1 MRLSC
6 LQENLSRG
14 LGFVASAVPARTTY
28 PVMQNVLIATD
39 NARLKL
45 SATNQE
51 IAISTWIGA
60 QIDEEGTVTVPARL
74 LTEFTNS
81 LPAERVDLR
90 YTEQP
95 VGMSVQCAR
104 FSAQINGA
112 PANEFPPI
120 PTVDTGVAGRVDTK
134 VLTDAIRHVGIAAAT
149 EDSRPVLTG
158 VKVEI
163 TGDKFTFAAADGFRL
178 GVYNGRLIEPLSQDV
193 EFIIPAKALSE
204 VSRLAGNQPDPVEF
218 TVASPP
224 NPDQANSSNPNQA
237 LFRLNN
243 IEVVANLLQGTFP
256 NYAQLVPQQFEN
268 RTVVHLEEFIRATRA
283 ASIFARDGSGIVRL
297 MINAASDAADN
308 AAGDAASDAADDAA
322 SDAAGD
328 AASDVADDA
337 ASDAAGDAASDAV
350 HPEGGK
356 MLVLS
361 RAEEVGENQGEIDA
375 KIEGGEAK
383 IAFSSRYLTEVLNVL
398 ETNQVALETN
408 SPSSPGV
415 IRPVGDDKYVH
426 VVMPIFVQW

>member
-14 LGFVASAVPARTTY
+14 LGFVASAVPTRTTY
-28 PVMQNVLIATD
+28 PVMQNVLISTD

-112 PANEFPPI
+112 PASDFPPI
-120 PTVDTGVAGRVDTK
+120 PTVDSGVAGRIDTK

-158 VKVEI
+158 IKVEI
-163 TGDKFTFAAADGFRL
+163 KDDEFTFAAADGFRL
-178 GVYNGRLIEPLSQDV
+178 GVYNGKLIEPLSEPV
-193 EFIIPAKALSE
+193 EFIIPAKALIE
-204 VSRLAGNQPDPVEF
+204 VSRLAGSQPDPVEF
-218 TVASPP
+218 TVTAEK
-224 NPDQANSSNPNQA
+224 NQA

-243 IEVVANLLQGTFP
+243 IEIVANLLQGTFP
-256 NYAQLVPQQFEN
+256 NYSQLVPTEYEN

-283 ASIFARDGSGIVRL
+283 ASIFAKDGSGIVRL
-297 MINAASDAADN
+297 MIDTSD
-308 AAGDAASDAADDAA
+308 
-322 SDAAGD
+322 
-328 AASDVADDA
+328 
-337 ASDAAGDAASDAV
+337 
-350 HPEGGK
+350 EERGK

-361 RAEEVGENQGEIDA
+361 RSEEVGENKGDIDA
-375 KIEGGEAK
+375 TIEGGEAK

-398 ETNQVALETN
+398 ETNQVALETT

-415 IRPVGDDKYVH
+415 IKPVGSDNYVH